1 MPKKFSEIEFEIM
14 RVLISNGA
22 LFPMELVRA
31 STRIRSG
38 SVYVYLD
45 RLKRKKWVR
54 SFLHEAFSAPGE
66 PVRRYQV
73 TGLGMAR
80 YKLHTSDNPWAL

>member
-1 MPKKFSEIEFEIM
+1 MPKKTSEIEFEIL
-14 RVLISNGA
+14 RVLISKGA

-31 STRIRSG
+31 STRIRPG

-45 RLKRKKWVR
+45 RLRRKKWVR
-54 SFLHEAFSAPGE
+54 SFLHDTFTTPGE

-80 YKLHTSDNPWAL
+80 YRFHTSDNPWAL